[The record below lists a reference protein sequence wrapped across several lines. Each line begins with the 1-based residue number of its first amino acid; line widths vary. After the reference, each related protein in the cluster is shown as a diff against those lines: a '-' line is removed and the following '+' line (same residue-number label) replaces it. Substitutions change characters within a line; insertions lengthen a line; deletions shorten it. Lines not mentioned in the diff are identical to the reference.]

1 MEPGNRREFLR
12 VEVRLP
18 AACRTLS
25 QEERKKIEAGL
36 ASSLF
41 RGNGN
46 PSLMDEMIQQAAP
59 DPQQQPLYHCLQLLN
74 NKLDFLID
82 QFAFTG
88 EQKKST
94 LTKVIEISGSG
105 LKFTSF
111 EPFRAGTLLKM
122 DLIIPV
128 TLQFRI
134 ELIAEVVRTEEI
146 QETPNQDKYVIGAR
160 FVIIDE
166 DSRDS
171 IIKTVFKTHRRII
184 RMEKNR

>member
-1 MEPGNRREFLR
+1 
-12 VEVRLP
+12 
-18 AACRTLS
+18 
-25 QEERKKIEAGL
+25 
-36 ASSLF
+36 
-41 RGNGN
+41 
-46 PSLMDEMIQQAAP
+46 
-59 DPQQQPLYHCLQLLN
+59 
-74 NKLDFLID
+74 LID

-88 EQKKST
+88 EQKEST

-171 IIKTVFKTHRRII
+171 IIKTVFKTHRRMI